1 LAGFESRFWFGYK
14 HYGPFSEDLA
24 DTVKLAAAFDL
35 ISERQQQASWGER
48 NLFTP
53 FNLSRRP
60 RRPAELDWRRRPR
73 VRTQSC

>member
-1 LAGFESRFWFGYK
+1 
-14 HYGPFSEDLA
+14 LA

-35 ISERQQQASWGER
+35 ISERQQQAFWGER
-48 NLFTP
+48 TLFTP